1 MKKNQNKTIPCRVN
15 IKFVSLGGGAMNRGN
30 QLLLGKDLAADEAA
44 FTETNEATEAPRSF
58 REAKMTI
65 GMTKEMVDNR
75 ILSED
80 AMSAVPGFKPI
91 TFHSKFNNIY
101 GTISQ

>member
-1 MKKNQNKTIPCRVN
+1 
-15 IKFVSLGGGAMNRGN
+15 
-30 QLLLGKDLAADEAA
+30 
-44 FTETNEATEAPRSF
+44 
-58 REAKMTI
+58 
-65 GMTKEMVDNR
+65 MTKEMVDNR

-101 GTISQ
+101 GTINQQKVLIKILDHYLNFT